1 MSQFVLTSP
10 KGIFMEYNPDLKEK
24 VLQFIRRYHSASEN
38 NCQEFFTLSKWQEL
52 IQSGTGIF
60 CPEIDIVES
69 LEELSFNS
77 TMIDGELMFPVKVLS

>member
-1 MSQFVLTSP
+1 
-10 KGIFMEYNPDLKEK
+10 MEENPELKQK
-24 VLQFIRRYHSASEN
+24 VVQFIRRYHGAPAN
-38 NCQEFFTLSKWQEL
+38 NCQEFFSISKWQEL

-60 CPEIDIVES
+60 CLEIDIIEY